1 MKILFFAELEEKAG
15 TREVE
20 IKAEPMTIKAL
31 KEILRAQYSDLPS
44 LNNTIVAVNEEYA
57 DEDTVINE
65 NDIVAFIPPVS
76 GG

>member
-1 MKILFFAELEEKAG
+1 MKILFFAQLEESVG
-15 TREVE
+15 SREVE
-20 IKAEPMTIKAL
+20 LKIEPITIKDL
-31 KEILRAQYSDLPS
+31 KAQLLEKYPNLPS
-44 LNNTIVAVNEEYA
+44 LENTIVAVNEEYA